1 MENSANIQ
9 GEHNNTF
16 QGITNSTIHNSVHHH
31 HTKPKLPK
39 ELTIQIP
46 KINLGDIIGR
56 EEEIAELHQSLFE
69 NKQVVLVNGL
79 GGIGKTTLSQA
90 YLTKYAD
97 QYQHLMWVTVSGTS
111 LESDFINAVLLDK
124 TFGIKTEG
132 KEVTDIFHEILYNL
146 KALETQPNLLILD
159 NADATLI
166 SYYDRLPRQPHW
178 HILVTSREH
187 IEGFESKELGFLKPD
202 KALLLF
208 QKHCTRITNIT
219 AIEKLLKT
227 IDYHTLT
234 IEILAK
240 TAQLQRLDITTLQN
254 AIDKDIKAGVLYPTK
269 K

>member
-166 SYYDRLPRQPHW
+166 SY
-178 HILVTSREH
+178 
-187 IEGFESKELGFLKPD
+187 
-202 KALLLF
+202 
-208 QKHCTRITNIT
+208 
-219 AIEKLLKT
+219 
-227 IDYHTLT
+227 
-234 IEILAK
+234 
-240 TAQLQRLDITTLQN
+240 
-254 AIDKDIKAGVLYPTK
+254 
-269 K
+269 